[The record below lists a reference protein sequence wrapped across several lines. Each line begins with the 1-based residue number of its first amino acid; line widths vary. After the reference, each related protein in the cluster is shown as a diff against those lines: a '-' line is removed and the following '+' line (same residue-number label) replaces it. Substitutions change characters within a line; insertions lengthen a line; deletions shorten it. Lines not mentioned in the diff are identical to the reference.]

1 MICDAAFEVIHSSK
15 HGDKIKSETANAIGR
30 VGFIL
35 ASVNDGEFELFWKY
49 YSKIWE
55 RFKNESEREKDFV
68 YCIKAFHTLLSMRTA
83 IEKAIVARL
92 ADDLQDTLEKTENSI
107 LVSPLINTLVLV
119 SQVQPKQFEPR
130 FQV

>member
-1 MICDAAFEVIHSSK
+1 VICDAAFEVIHSSK